1 MSENEVELA
10 MLRKDLEMMQSDMAE
25 LKADVKQLA
34 TAWKTAENLVA
45 FIKWL
50 AGLGAA
56 LALLVGL
63 VKGWFFTSPKE

>member
-1 MSENEVELA
+1 MSEQEVELA

>member
-1 MSENEVELA
+1 
-10 MLRKDLEMMQSDMAE
+10 MQSDMAE

-63 VKGWFFTSPKE
+63 IKGWFFTSPKE

>member
-10 MLRKDLEMMQSDMAE
+10 MLRKDLELMQSDMAE

>member
-1 MSENEVELA
+1 LS
-10 MLRKDLEMMQSDMAE
+10 E

-45 FIKWL
+45 FVKGL

-56 LALLVGL
+56 IMLLVGIF
-63 VKGWFFTSPKE
+63 KGWFVPSSKE

>member
-10 MLRKDLEMMQSDMAE
+10 MLRKDLEMLQADLSE

-45 FIKWL
+45 FVKGL

-56 LALLVGL
+56 IMLLVAIF
-63 VKGWFFTSPKE
+63 KGWFVPSSKE

>member
-10 MLRKDLEMMQSDMAE
+10 MLRKDIELMQSDMAE

-63 VKGWFFTSPKE
+63 IKGWFFTSPKE

>member
-1 MSENEVELA
+1 MSEQEVELA
-10 MLRKDLEMMQSDMAE
+10 MLRKDIELMQSDMAE

-45 FIKWL
+45 FVKWL

-56 LALLVGL
+56 IMLLVGIF
-63 VKGWFFTSPKE
+63 KGWFVPSSKE

>member
-1 MSENEVELA
+1 MSEQEVELA
-10 MLRKDLEMMQSDMAE
+10 MLRKDIELMQSDMAE

-63 VKGWFFTSPKE
+63 IKGWFFPSPKE

>member
-1 MSENEVELA
+1 MSEQEVELA
-10 MLRKDLEMMQSDMAE
+10 MLRKDIELMQSDMAE

-56 LALLVGL
+56 LALLIGL

>member
-1 MSENEVELA
+1 MSEQEVELA
-10 MLRKDLEMMQSDMAE
+10 MLRKDLEVMQSDMAE

-34 TAWKTAENLVA
+34 AAWKTAENLVA

>member
-10 MLRKDLEMMQSDMAE
+10 MLRKDLELMQSDMAE

-56 LALLVGL
+56 LALLVGM
-63 VKGWFFTSPKE
+63 VKGWFSVSPKE

>member
-34 TAWKTAENLVA
+34 AAWKTAENLVA

>member
-1 MSENEVELA
+1 MSEQEVELA
-10 MLRKDLEMMQSDMAE
+10 MLRKDIELMQSDMAE

-63 VKGWFFTSPKE
+63 IKGWFFTSPKE

>member
-1 MSENEVELA
+1 MSEKEVELA
-10 MLRKDLEMMQSDMAE
+10 MLRKDLELMQSDMAE

-34 TAWKTAENLVA
+34 AAWKTAENLVA

>member
-1 MSENEVELA
+1 MSEQEVELA
-10 MLRKDLEMMQSDMAE
+10 MLRKDLELMQSDMAE

>member
-1 MSENEVELA
+1 MSDQEVELA
-10 MLRKDLEMMQSDMAE
+10 MLRKDLEMLQADLSA

-45 FIKWL
+45 FVKWL

-56 LALLVGL
+56 IMLLVGIL
-63 VKGWFFTSPKE
+63 KGWFAPTSKE